1 MAAIPH
7 PNATIGGLGGG
18 AGIGTGVLVLLGDA
32 GVHLSSKQSGLVTAG
47 CAFAVLFLA
56 SPVKFVLKY
65 GLAGAWHRLW
75 RGESGLNP

>member
-18 AGIGTGVLVLLGDA
+18 AGLGTGVLVLLGDA
-32 GVHLSSKQSGLVTAG
+32 GVHLSSKQSGLVTAA

-56 SPVKFVLKY
+56 SPIKY
-65 GLAGAWHRLW
+65 VAKNGIAGGWHRLLH
-75 RGESGLNP
+75 GSGGLTP